1 MVIEPADV
9 EPLINLLPYQK
20 AAVESDARFRW
31 DCWARQTGK
40 SFTTSLRRVL
50 RGLARRRTQ
59 VFLSAGERQSRELM
73 AKGRQHCE
81 MLNIATDYHDNRFF
95 KNISIKQLEIVLSGG
110 VRIIGLPANPQT
122 ARGYTGDVLLD
133 EFAKPRGGQGVP
145 GRLKRVTD
153 TPSTAL
159 AAQLDQVLV
168 AQKRAQRKPRFA

>member
-1 MVIEPADV
+1 MNMEPADV
-9 EPLINLLPYQK
+9 EPLINLLPYQR

-50 RGLARRRTQ
+50 RGLARGRTQ

-73 AKGRQHCE
+73 AKARQHCE
-81 MLNIATDYHDNRFF
+81 TLKIATDYYDNRFF
-95 KNISIKQLEIVLSGG
+95 KNMSIKQLEIVLPGG

-133 EFAKPRGGQGVP
+133 EFAMHADDREIWAAMLPTLLRGDGGGVRRFVV
-145 GRLKRVTD
+145 GRRSIL
-153 TPSTAL
+153 
-159 AAQLDQVLV
+159 
-168 AQKRAQRKPRFA
+168 